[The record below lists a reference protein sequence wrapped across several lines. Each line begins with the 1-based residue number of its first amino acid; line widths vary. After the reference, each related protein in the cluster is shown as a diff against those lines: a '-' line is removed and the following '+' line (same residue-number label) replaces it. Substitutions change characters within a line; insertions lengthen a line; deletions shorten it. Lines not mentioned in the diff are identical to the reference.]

1 MKSVTGTS
9 NLSKPRLYDKEH
21 PEERSTAQFVLC
33 RVLGDAMKLLHPYMP
48 FITEEIWQH
57 LPHEGESIMIAPW
70 PVADESLMDE
80 SVESGMTVM
89 MDAIK
94 AIRNMRAEVN
104 AAPGKKAPATILV
117 EPAFRSVFEGHP
129 EYVERLGTVDTL
141 TLGDINDEAP
151 ENAMTAVVTGAKVY
165 LPLKGSLT
173 WKGNEAADEGT

>member
-1 MKSVTGTS
+1 
-9 NLSKPRLYDKEH
+9 
-21 PEERSTAQFVLC
+21 
-33 RVLGDAMKLLHPYMP
+33 MKLLHPYMP

-70 PVADESLMDE
+70 PVADESLMDG
-80 SVESGMTVM
+80 VRKRARMTVM

-141 TLGDINDEAP
+141 TLSIS
-151 ENAMTAVVTGAKVY
+151 MTKRRKT
-165 LPLKGSLT
+165 P
-173 WKGNEAADEGT
+173 